1 MQRYTVV
8 PDRVKATVKHLLKK
22 GNVTRLRIS
31 SESGRVLLDIPVTVA
46 GIAVFAAPFWIGL
59 GVALAFVKRCH
70 IDVVSED

>member
-1 MQRYTVV
+1 MKRYTVD